1 MKKVLAF
8 WHQIWYY
15 SLADFGKAKYGRLAQ
30 LVEHLLDVQ
39 EVTGSSPVPSTIQF
53 VLEPD
58 SLRKRVRVRF
68 LFIGGFAERVRR
80 AVNEQRQDITIRVVS
95 CLLLVWEFRLV
106 RKFLVYVEKPFF
118 L

>member
-1 MKKVLAF
+1 M
-8 WHQIWYY
+8 
-15 SLADFGKAKYGRLAQ
+15 
-30 LVEHLLDVQ
+30 Q

-68 LFIGGFAERVRR
+68 LFIGGFGERERR

>member
-1 MKKVLAF
+1 MGFQNYRRSHNGVIA
-8 WHQIWYY
+8 
-15 SLADFGKAKYGRLAQ
+15 
-30 LVEHLLDVQ
+30 
-39 EVTGSSPVPSTIQF
+39 GSSPAWPTIQF

-68 LFIGGFAERVRR
+68 LFIGGSAEGLLGT
-80 AVNEQRQDITIRVVS
+80 VNEQRQDITIRVVS

>member
-1 MKKVLAF
+1 M
-8 WHQIWYY
+8 H
-15 SLADFGKAKYGRLAQ
+15 FGKGRAIIITFQFGAHNTRKYGGLAQ

-68 LFIGGFAERVRR
+68 
-80 AVNEQRQDITIRVVS
+80 
-95 CLLLVWEFRLV
+95 
-106 RKFLVYVEKPFF
+106 
-118 L
+118 

>member
-1 MKKVLAF
+1 M
-8 WHQIWYY
+8 
-15 SLADFGKAKYGRLAQ
+15 
-30 LVEHLLDVQ
+30 Q

-68 LFIGGFAERVRR
+68 LFIGSSAEGLHR
-80 AVNEQRQDITIRVVS
+80 ALNEQRQDITIRVVS

-106 RKFLVYVEKPFF
+106 KKFLVYVEKPFF

>member
-1 MKKVLAF
+1 MRG
-8 WHQIWYY
+8 
-15 SLADFGKAKYGRLAQ
+15 SGERL
-30 LVEHLLDVQ
+30 HGMQ
-39 EVTGSSPVPSTIQF
+39 EVSGSIPLFSTIQF

>member
-1 MKKVLAF
+1 MT
-8 WHQIWYY
+8 
-15 SLADFGKAKYGRLAQ
+15 YGRLAQ

-80 AVNEQRQDITIRVVS
+80 AVNKQKAGYHYKGGILPFA
-95 CLLLVWEFRLV
+95 CLGIS
-106 RKFLVYVEKPFF
+106 PC
-118 L
+118 